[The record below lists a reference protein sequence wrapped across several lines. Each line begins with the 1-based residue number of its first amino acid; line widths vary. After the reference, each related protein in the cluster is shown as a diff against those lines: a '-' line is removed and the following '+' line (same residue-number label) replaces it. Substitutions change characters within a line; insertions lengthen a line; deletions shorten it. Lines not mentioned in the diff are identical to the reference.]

1 MDEDIL
7 VQSLH
12 TYIGISIKRK
22 IYRSCQRLFYL
33 QVYHIL
39 ALFHFFYFIL
49 GSQFVQSLDNQ
60 FSLARIF
67 VVYAV
72 CYLFVI
78 VYFRIFLIHKSEN
91 ESSDTLQFVLLF
103 L

>member
-7 VQSLH
+7 IQSLH
-12 TYIGISIKRK
+12 AYIGISIERK
-22 IYRSCQRLFYL
+22 IYRPCQCFFYL
-33 QVYHIL
+33 QVHHIF
-39 ALFHFFYFIL
+39 AFFHFFYFIL
-49 GSQFVQSLDNQ
+49 GSEFVQSLDDQ
-60 FSLARIF
+60 LSLARIF
-67 VVYAV
+67 VVYPV